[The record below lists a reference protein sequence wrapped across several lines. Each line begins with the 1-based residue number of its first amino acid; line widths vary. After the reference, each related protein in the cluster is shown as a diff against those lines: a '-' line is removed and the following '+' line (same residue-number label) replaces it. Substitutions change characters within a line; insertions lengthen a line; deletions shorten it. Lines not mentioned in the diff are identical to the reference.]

1 MSRIETFSRTA
12 LLTGVDKLE
21 EFTRR
26 RVIIFGMGGVGSWTA
41 ETLVRTGYTDL
52 TIVDADCVAQSNIN
66 RQLPATVNTIG
77 EAKVDVMRRH
87 LLEINPDANI
97 TAIHGFYNAATA
109 DSYDLTSY
117 DYIIDAIDSLTDK
130 ALLILRATAAMAEC
144 RGETSAAMGECREGA
159 SVAMGGCREGA
170 SIATKVCRE
179 GASAAME
186 GGLRGASAG
195 EGKATRRVMFFSSM
209 GAALKLDPMRISV
222 AEFWK
227 VKGCPLAA
235 ALRRKFKKSGVFPQ
249 RKFKCV
255 FSDEL
260 VPNHPLPSP
269 IGNDDADGVRD
280 GMAAGEGAGNAG
292 EGKASENVAGNAR
305 VSRSDAGEGGPMM
318 FNKVAVNGS
327 VMHITAI
334 FGMTLASLVI
344 RDTIG

>member
-12 LLTGVDKLE
+12 LLTGIDKLE

-87 LLEINPDANI
+87 LLEINPEANI

-144 RGETSAAMGECREGA
+144 RGETSTATEGELRGASAAMGGRLKDA
-159 SVAMGGCREGA
+159 SVATGGCREG
-170 SIATKVCRE
+170 VP
-179 GASAAME
+179 AA
-186 GGLRGASAG
+186 

-269 IGNDDADGVRD
+269 IGNDDADGDRK
-280 GMAAGEGAGNAG
+280 GISAGNATGNAG
-292 EGKASENVAGNAR
+292 EGKSTGNVAGNAG